1 MGYNYATKSELYTF
15 KIWNQL
21 EIFKKTY
28 YFSNKVFQIGNAIS
42 VFYPELQIAWYD
54 FTRITKDQ
62 YNKEYYCM

>member
-62 YNKEYYCM
+62 YNKEYHCM